1 MATPDKKQLW
11 VDWTHDAM
19 NGYSRPDGLED
30 IEEIVDDMAAVAV
43 DYADAMLEEFEER
56 FSGGTPRR
64 RRSKKAK
71 DDDEDE

>member
-1 MATPDKKQLW
+1 MATTDKKQLW
-11 VDWTHDAM
+11 VDWTHDAL
-19 NGYSRPDGLED
+19 NGYSKPDDVED
-30 IEEIVDDMAAVAV
+30 SDELADDMVDVAV
-43 DYADAMLEEFEER
+43 KYADAMLEELEER